1 MKTAHERDACP
12 FTGMKLLT
20 LTLFFCLSAPYGA
33 EAATFPLYLA
43 GTGAANITITGDAGT
58 TNIKDGNTTAQT
70 PSITTFSQ
78 TAPTAANTRMQISV
92 AKGGATSELGRV
104 YFNYNNGTGF
114 GSAVDLSANV
124 TGAFYLSSSTSANG
138 NSGDW
143 FQFALYDY
151 NPAVGSG
158 VLGTLIA
165 QSATYASPGTGTTG
179 TVVNIAFGNAAY
191 ALPKGHLL
199 AVKISYHNGYTTNG
213 NQSRTGYVYGNTT
226 YRSHMDPEVR
236 SQIISTTSS
245 HGAIAPLAGS
255 PGTAYDV
262 FSTTSQTYTATASSG
277 YVIQSLTVNSVPV
290 PAAVNQTTY
299 PYTFTNFTQDYTIS
313 VTYITNTGTLIV
325 APGVGGTITLP
336 AYGMSWAGG
345 TSSSYPVNG
354 SIPLFFTV
362 TPASGYGINQVFVDG
377 VDQGVPY
384 GQSSAWSVPA
394 ITIGPNASRTLTASF
409 LAYYN
414 VTSTV
419 SGSGG
424 TINPAGT
431 TPVLSGQALTL
442 VIQPDGGY
450 RLQQIVDNGVNQG
463 NGLSYSLTNVTATHN
478 VVVTFLP
485 TYIIHATAG
494 PNGTI
499 SPIGDTVV
507 DSGGNMNFTISPTM
521 GFRVADVLVD
531 GISVGALSSYNFTNV
546 TTPHT
551 IAVTFLASPIPSGY
565 CAVPPYI
572 NTPAPPSVMI
582 MLSVEEPM
590 QGAANPTVAC
600 SGGTPSSFAYACSS
614 SGLGS
619 YDNSR
624 EYYGY
629 FESGKCYSYAGS
641 GATGLFSPSGAATN
655 HQCAAGSAWSGNML
669 NWSTTL
675 AVDAFRKS
683 FTGGNRTVDVAGGD
697 TVLLAAFN
705 NGSYFSVTP
714 MVPNAELYMQ
724 GITGTNQTRY
734 IVRSNGGSGFGVCTV
749 GQTTCSVSRST
760 TTGEGQWPVAGANT
774 ASVYSLRIKACS
786 SVGGAESRCNSTN
799 NKPEGT
805 IQKNMDK
812 MRFGLMSYAADNS
825 QQRDGGVLREKMKWL
840 GPTIPNGLKYHDAS
854 NSVVTCSTSAGCDN
868 PEKELNTDGTII
880 NNPLAASG
888 NSGLINYINKFAYT
902 SGYKQYDP
910 VSELYYQVVRYF
922 RNQTPSG
929 SNYCTGLT
937 EPNDNFPLYCNAS
950 KTNAR
955 GWRDPALYSCSKNF
969 VIAINDAN
977 PWLDK
982 RIPGTHFIADY
993 GLSQSSLGD
1002 WCGSSQGGCDT
1013 DFIDS
1018 GVQVD
1023 VEGWTKSVGDIEGI
1037 TGRNIGHSCEVN
1049 SSGVCMSPVGNVTN
1063 LGRVIFTSKGNTF
1076 LVAGLAYYAH
1086 MSDLRP
1092 DLPGTQNLTTFMID
1106 TQEPAGSMVVGP
1118 KNALQLAG
1126 KYGGF
1131 DDKDGSGKPYNGAT
1145 CGVGSSSP
1153 NPLCGEWDADN
1164 DGAPDNYFFASD
1176 SSKVESGLDK
1186 AFSSILNRATA
1197 GTAAAVANNRSGE
1210 RGANVIQAIF
1220 YPQWPLSKSIMW
1232 LGDVQALWFY
1242 LDPLVKYSGVYEDS
1256 DMNKELN
1263 LDQDRIPSADSLQVK
1278 ALWKAGDL
1286 LLARD
1291 AATRTIYTL
1300 LDPSQPL
1307 TNSVN
1312 SFVTSQRTALKPL
1325 LNMTAATDGDT
1336 DAIINYVRGVDSGS
1350 LRSRTVTYNSITGAW
1365 KLGDI
1370 INSTPQIQ
1378 GSQPL
1383 NSYATDYNDSS
1394 YGQFTG
1400 SNQYLSNNYVYAGA
1414 NDGMLH
1420 AFRLGLVRTISST
1433 NIFRIAQIIDDTD
1446 LGKEEWA
1453 FIPKN
1458 VLPYL
1463 KNCADSSYCH
1473 QYLVDGTPLIF
1484 DASINRHTDCST
1496 GNYWDCPRKS
1506 TLSSGNLDL
1515 TRTSWQSLLIGSMG
1529 HGGATRDSNCNE
1541 TLNHD
1546 ADPTN
1551 NIDCIKTPVMGGGF
1565 SSYFALDITTPLA
1578 PKFLWEF
1585 SDGVLP
1591 AADRGLGLTTPGPAV
1606 VRINSRA
1613 GTPPVAMK
1621 TTNGR
1626 WFALFAS
1633 GPTGPIDQATR
1644 QMKGRS
1650 DQNLKLYV
1658 VDINPF
1664 DTTTGFVKCS
1674 AAGQSN
1680 CNYWIKDT
1688 GVKYAFAHSLYK
1700 SVIDLDRANSTLDGY
1715 YSDDVVY
1722 VTYTRATLDATGV
1735 NSGTEWD
1742 HGPPYPTAW
1751 DKGGILR
1758 LVTNNDP
1765 DPANWFIS
1773 TLIDNGDIGPI
1784 TSSVDLLQDRTNKK
1798 LWLFFGEG
1806 LYFSTGDDLNSQR
1819 RIFGITDPCYR
1830 SDLGYANT
1838 FYDTAGTCPAMTM
1851 AQLKDQTSTPTA
1863 PLTTEKGWYIS
1874 LTAASGTSGAE
1885 RLYGKLVANTTGVV
1899 FYPTFTP
1906 STDICTAGGTTSL
1919 WSVKYNTGGTPPKS
1933 GLQGKLVATTTDTPI
1948 PKTVN
1953 LDGAFTR
1960 SGGRQLDSG
1969 IVLSGASGGGGGGVG
1984 GSGTMVRNPAPS
1996 KRVINVQER

>member
-1 MKTAHERDACP
+1 MKTSDKADDLSSLSPLLLLVLATV
-12 FTGMKLLT
+12 FLLT
-20 LTLFFCLSAPYGA
+20 FKGGA
-33 EAATFPLYLA
+33 DAATFPLYVA
-43 GTGAANITITGDAGT
+43 GTGSGNITITGDAGT
-58 TNIKDGNTTAQT
+58 TNITDNSQTNRT
-70 PSITTFSQ
+70 PSITIFSR
-78 TAPTAANTRMQISV
+78 TIPTANSTRMQISV
-92 AKGGATSELGRV
+92 TKNNTSELGRI
-104 YFNYNNGTGF
+104 YYNYNNNTGF
-114 GSAVDLSANV
+114 GSPVDISANV
-124 TGAFYLSSSTSANG
+124 TGTFYLSSSTNGNG

-151 NPAVGSG
+151 NPASGSG

-165 QSATYASPGTGTTG
+165 QSGTYGSPGTGTTG
-179 TVVNIAFGNAAY
+179 TAVNVAFGNAGY
-191 ALPKGHLL
+191 TLPRGHFL
-199 AVKISYHNGYTTNG
+199 AVKISYHNGYTNNG
-213 NQSRTGYVYGNTT
+213 NQSRTGYLYGNTT
-226 YRSHMDPEVR
+226 YPSRIDLEMKT
-236 SQIISTTSS
+236 QIISTTSS
-245 HGAIAPLAGS
+245 HGTMAPLAGS
-255 PGTAYDV
+255 PGTSFDI
-262 FSTTSQTYTATASSG
+262 FSTTNQTYTATASSG

-290 PAAVNQTTY
+290 PGAVNQATY
-299 PYTFTNFTQDYTIS
+299 QYIFSDFTQDYTIS
-313 VTYITNTGTLIV
+313 VSYISNDGTLIV
-325 APGVGGTITLP
+325 APGVGGSISLP
-336 AYGMSWAGG
+336 AYGLSWMGG
-345 TSSSYPVNG
+345 TSSSYTING

-362 TPASGYGINQVFVDG
+362 TPASGYGVNQVFVDG

-384 GQSSAWSVPA
+384 GQSTPWAAPS
-394 ITIGPNASRTLTASF
+394 ITIGPSASRTLTASF
-409 LAYYN
+409 VRYYG
-414 VTSTV
+414 VTSSV
-419 SGSGG
+419 SGNDGG
-424 TINPAGT
+424 TIDPVGT
-431 TPVLSGQALTL
+431 TPVLSGQSITFN
-442 VIQPDGGY
+442 IQPDNGY
-450 RLQQIVDNGVNQG
+450 RLLQIVDNGVNQG
-463 NGLSYSLTNVTATHN
+463 NSLSYSITNITATHN

-499 SPIGDTVV
+499 SPIGDTIV
-507 DSGGNMNFTISPTM
+507 DSGTNMNFTISPTM
-521 GFRVADVLVD
+521 GFRINDVLVD
-531 GISVGALSSYNFTNV
+531 GASVGALSSYNFTNV
-546 TTPHT
+546 TAPHT
-551 IAVTFLASPIPSGY
+551 IEVTFLESPIPSSY

-572 NTPAPPSVMI
+572 NTPAPPSVML

-590 QGAANPTVAC
+590 QGAANPTVTC
-600 SGGTPSSFAYACSS
+600 SGGTPSSFSYSCSS

-624 EYYGY
+624 QYYGY
-629 FESGKCYSYAGS
+629 FESSKCYSYSGS

-655 HQCAAGSAWSGNML
+655 HQCAAGTAWSGNML

-683 FTGGNRTVDVAGGD
+683 FTGGNRTVDVANGE

-714 MVPNAELYMQ
+714 MVGNAELYMPVS
-724 GITGTNQTRY
+724 GTNQTRY
-734 IVRSNGGSGFGVCTV
+734 IVRSNGGSGFGVCTT

-760 TTGEGQWPVAGANT
+760 TTGEGQWPVAGTNT

-786 SVGGAESRCNSTN
+786 TVGGIESRCNSTN

-840 GPTIPNGLKYHDAS
+840 GPKIPAGLKYHDAG
-854 NSVVTCSTSAGCDN
+854 NNVVTCATSAGCDN
-868 PEKELNTDGTII
+868 PEKELNTDGTFI

-929 SNYCTGLT
+929 SNYCNSLT
-937 EPNDNFPLYCNAS
+937 EPNDNFPIYCNSS

-955 GWRDPALYSCSKNF
+955 GWRDPALYPCSKNF

-982 RIPGTHFIADY
+982 RIPGTHFTADY
-993 GLSQSSLGD
+993 GLSQTSVGD

-1013 DFIDS
+1013 DFTDG

-1037 TGRNIGHSCEVN
+1037 TGKNIGHSCEVN
-1049 SSGVCMSPVGNVTN
+1049 SSGVCISPVGNVAN

-1092 DLPGTQNLTTFMID
+1092 DLAGTQNLTTFMID
-1106 TQEPAGSMVVGP
+1106 TQEPMGSMVVGP
-1118 KNALQLAG
+1118 KNMLQLAG

-1131 DDKDGSGKPYNGAT
+1131 DDKDGTGKPYVGAT
-1145 CGVGSSSP
+1145 CGVGSTTP
-1153 NPLCGEWDADN
+1153 NPLCAEWDADN
-1164 DGAPDNYFFASD
+1164 DGTPDNYFFASD
-1176 SSKVESGLDK
+1176 SSKVESSLNK

-1256 DMNKELN
+1256 DLNKELN
-1263 LDQDRIPSADSLQVK
+1263 LDQDRIPSADSLLVK

-1291 AATRTIYTL
+1291 ASTRTIYTL
-1300 LDPSQPL
+1300 LDSSKLL
-1307 TNSVN
+1307 TDSGN
-1312 SFVTSQRTALKPL
+1312 SFTTSHRTALKPL
-1325 LNMTAATDGDT
+1325 LNMATAIDSDADAT
-1336 DAIINYVRGVDSGS
+1336 INYVRGVDSGS
-1350 LRSRTVTYNSITGAW
+1350 LRSRTVTYNSIIGAW

-1378 GSQPL
+1378 GSQAL
-1383 NSYATDYNDSS
+1383 NSYATDYNDTS
-1394 YGQFTG
+1394 YAQFTS
-1400 SNQYLSNNYVYAGA
+1400 SNQYNSNNYVYVGA

-1453 FIPKN
+1453 FIPQN

-1463 KNCADSSYCH
+1463 KNCADSGYCH
-1473 QYLVDGTPLIF
+1473 QYLVDGTPLLF
-1484 DASINRHTDCST
+1484 DASINKYTGCS
-1496 GNYWDCPRKS
+1496 GNYWDCPRKT
-1506 TLSSGNLDL
+1506 TLSGGNVDL
-1515 TRTSWQSLLIGSMG
+1515 TQSSWQSVLIGSMG
-1529 HGGATRDSNCNE
+1529 HGGATRDDYCNE
-1541 TLNHD
+1541 TLGHD
-1546 ADPTN
+1546 ADPAN
-1551 NIDCIKTPVMGGGF
+1551 NGDCIKTPVTGNGF

-1578 PKFLWEF
+1578 PKFMWEF
-1585 SDGVLP
+1585 SDGALP
-1591 AADRGLGLTTPGPAV
+1591 DADKGLGLTTPGPAV
-1606 VRINSRA
+1606 VRINSKI
-1613 GTPPVAMK
+1613 GTPPIAVK
-1621 TTNGR
+1621 STNGR
-1626 WFALFAS
+1626 WFAVFAS
-1633 GPTGPIDQATR
+1633 GPTGPIDVATR
-1644 QMKGRS
+1644 QLKGRS
-1650 DQNLKLYV
+1650 DQNLKLYILDV
-1658 VDINPF
+1658 SPF
-1664 DTTTGFVKCS
+1664 NSNTSGFVKCTT
-1674 AAGQSN
+1674 AGQSN
-1680 CNYWIKDT
+1680 CNYWIKET
-1688 GVKYAFAHSLYK
+1688 GVKYGFAHSLYK
-1700 SVIDLDRANSTLDGY
+1700 SVMDLDRAHSTLDGY

-1722 VTYTRATLDATGV
+1722 VTYTRASLDTNGV
-1735 NSGTEWD
+1735 NSGTVWD
-1742 HGPPYPTAW
+1742 LGPPYPTVW
-1751 DKGGILR
+1751 DKGGVLR

-1765 DPANWFIS
+1765 DPANWFVS

-1784 TSSVDLLQDRTNKK
+1784 TSSVDMLQDRTNKK

-1806 LYFSTGDDLNSQR
+1806 LYFSTGDDLNNQR
-1819 RIFGITDPCYR
+1819 RIFGVTDPCYR
-1830 SDLGYANT
+1830 SDLGHANT
-1838 FYDTAGTCPAMTM
+1838 FYDTSSTCPAVTL
-1851 AQLKDQTSTPTA
+1851 AQLKNQTSTPAA
-1863 PLTTEKGWYIS
+1863 PLTTEKGWYIN
-1874 LTAASGTSGAE
+1874 LTAASGSSGAE
-1885 RLYGKLVANTTGVV
+1885 RLYGKLVANTSGVV

-1933 GLQGKLVATTTDTPI
+1933 GLQGKLVATTTDMPI

-1960 SGGRQLDSG
+1960 SSGRQLDSG
-1969 IVLSGASGGGGGGVG
+1969 IILSGAAGGGGGGVG
-1984 GSGTMVRNPAPS
+1984 GSGTMVRNPAPV
-1996 KRVINVQER
+1996 KRVINIQER

>member
-1 MKTAHERDACP
+1 MSDKGDKNCRKTALAGAI
-12 FTGMKLLT
+12 TSL
-20 LTLFFCLSAPYGA
+20 CLSMAIFFGLSGQA
-33 EAATFPLYLA
+33 AGAATRLYVTNS
-43 GTGAANITITGDAGT
+43 TGYNIPGDAPSTNVAAGST
-58 TNIKDGNTTAQT
+58 T
-70 PSITTFSQ
+70 
-78 TAPTAANTRMQISV
+78 
-92 AKGGATSELGRV
+92 
-104 YFNYNNGTGF
+104 TG
-114 GSAVDLSANV
+114 ANV
-124 TGAFYLSSSTSANG
+124 TYVTLLSSSLPSNSSTEMRSTYPTAGSWYTVSRAYYTTAFTSASRLAANAVGKISLRSSSTSDRFEMILRDYDPTTGSGSATGAAINTVTDIPSPGSTMTTKTINFTNANYSLPQG
-138 NSGDW
+138 HYLVLEVRFKPASNNNYARVACNSSNQSYVDAA
-143 FQFALYDY
+143 FQFSITSSSGINGSITPNGVTWVD
-151 NPAVGSG
+151 NGSG
-158 VLGTLIA
+158 
-165 QSATYASPGTGTTG
+165 
-179 TVVNIAFGNAAY
+179 
-191 ALPKGHLL
+191 
-199 AVKISYHNGYTTNG
+199 
-213 NQSRTGYVYGNTT
+213 
-226 YRSHMDPEVR
+226 
-236 SQIISTTSS
+236 
-245 HGAIAPLAGS
+245 
-255 PGTAYDV
+255 
-262 FSTTSQTYTATASSG
+262 QTYTITAT
-277 YVIQSLTVNSVPV
+277 INHIILTLILDSVTPV
-290 PAAVNQTTY
+290 PGAVGQGSSSYTGFTAVNC
-299 PYTFTNFTQDYTIS
+299 NHTIDAQFQ
-313 VTYITNTGTLIV
+313 NDTGTFNV
-325 APGVGGTITLP
+325 APGLGGCITVVGYGACPGTTSGIP
-336 AYGMSWAGG
+336 PWAGRLAPYA
-345 TSSSYPVNG
+345 YPLTTGAYTFQVV
-354 SIPLFFTV
+354 PD
-362 TPASGYGINQVFVDG
+362 AGYGIEQVLVDG
-377 VDQGVPY
+377 ADQGVPL
-384 GQSSAWSVPA
+384 GQ
-394 ITIGPNASRTLTASF
+394 TTLWTNSPVTLFHGTTKNVTASF
-409 LAYYN
+409 LPYIR
-414 VTSTV
+414 VTSGA
-419 SGSGG
+419 GSGG
-424 TINPAGT
+424 NIDPSGS
-431 TPVLSGQALTL
+431 TPVLRGQAVTFAMA
-442 VIQPDGGY
+442 PDTNY
-450 RLQQIVDNGVNQG
+450 RLLSITDNGVNVG
-463 NGLSYSLTNVTATHN
+463 NNLAYSLTNVTAPHDVIATFQPTH
-478 VVVTFLP
+478 L
-485 TYIIHATAG
+485 IHASAG

-507 DSGGNMNFTISPTM
+507 DGGSNMNFSISPAM
-521 GFRVADVLVD
+521 GFKIADLLVD
-531 GISVGALSSYNFTNV
+531 GTSVGALSSYNFTNV
-546 TTPHT
+546 TASHT
-551 IAVTFLASPIPSGY
+551 ISATFAASPIPGSY
-565 CAVPPYI
+565 CAVPPYVS
-572 NTPAPPSVMI
+572 TPAPPNVMI

-590 QGAANPTVAC
+590 QGAANPKLAC
-600 SGGTPSSFAYACSS
+600 SGVTRSSFSYACSS
-614 SGLGS
+614 TGLGN
-619 YDNSR
+619 YDNDGA
-624 EYYGY
+624 EYSGY
-629 FESGKCYSYAGS
+629 FDSGKCYSYSGS

-655 HQCAAGSAWSGNML
+655 HQCNNAWSGNML
-669 NWSTTL
+669 NWSTML
-675 AVDAFRKS
+675 AVDSFRKA

-705 NGSYFSVTP
+705 DGRYFPVTP
-714 MVPNAELYMQ
+714 MVTDAELYMPVS
-724 GITGTNQTRY
+724 GTNQTRY
-734 IVRSNGGSGFGVCTV
+734 IVRSNGGSGFGVCGA
-749 GQTTCSVSRST
+749 GQTTCSISRST
-760 TTGEGQWPVAGANT
+760 TTGEGQWPVAGVNT
-774 ASVYSLRIKACS
+774 TSALVYSLRIKACS

-1013 DFIDS
+1013 DFIDN

-1613 GTPPVAMK
+1613 GTPPIAMK

>member
-1 MKTAHERDACP
+1 MKTSINAKNRASTLP
-12 FTGMKLLT
+12 LFLAALL
-20 LTLFFCLSAPYGA
+20 LFIINCSANA
-33 EAATFPLYLA
+33 TTFPLYVT
-43 GTGAANITITGDAGT
+43 GTGSGNITVTGDAGT
-58 TNIKDGNTTAQT
+58 TNLTDNSATNKT
-70 PSITTFSQ
+70 PSITLFSR
-78 TAPTAANTRMQISV
+78 TAPTASSTRMQISV
-92 AKGGATSELGRV
+92 AKNTTSELGRV
-104 YFNYNNGTGF
+104 YYNYNNNTGF
-114 GSAVDLSANV
+114 GSAVDISANT
-124 TGAFYLSSSTSANG
+124 TGVFYLSSSTSANG

-151 NPAVGSG
+151 NPASGSG

-165 QSATYASPGTGTTG
+165 QSATYSSPGVGTTG
-179 TVVNIAFGNAAY
+179 TAVNVAFGNAAY
-191 ALPKGHLL
+191 SLPKGHFL
-199 AVKISYHNGYTTNG
+199 AVKISFHNGYTASG
-213 NQSRTGYVYGNTT
+213 NQSRIGYVYCNTT
-226 YRSHMDPEVR
+226 YPSRIDAEMKT
-236 SQIISTTSS
+236 QIISTTSS
-245 HGAIAPLAGS
+245 HGTISPLAAS
-255 PGTAYDV
+255 PGTSYDI
-262 FSTTSQTYTATASSG
+262 FSTSNQTYTATASSS
-277 YVIQSLTVNSVPV
+277 YMIQSFTVNGTAV
-290 PAAVNQTTY
+290 PAAVNQSTY
-299 PYTFTNFTQDYTIS
+299 QYTVSDFTLDYTIAVS
-313 VTYITNTGTLIV
+313 YIANTGTLIV
-325 APGVGGTITLP
+325 APGVGGSITLP
-336 AYGMSWAGG
+336 AYGMSWASGS
-345 TSSSYPVNG
+345 SSSYTVVG
-354 SIPLFFTV
+354 SVPLFFTV
-362 TPASGYGINQVFVDG
+362 TPLSGYGINQVFVDG

-384 GQSSAWSVPA
+384 GQSTSWAVPS
-394 ITIGPNASRTLTASF
+394 ITIGPNTSRTLTASF
-409 LAYYN
+409 LRYYN
-414 VTSTV
+414 IYSSV
-419 SGSGG
+419 SGNNGG
-424 TINPAGT
+424 TISPSGT
-431 TPVLSGQALTL
+431 TSVLSGQSLTFT
-442 VIQPDGGY
+442 IQPDNGY
-450 RLQQIVDNGVNQG
+450 RLLQTVDNNVNQG
-463 NGLSYSLTNVTATHN
+463 NGLTYSLTNVTTTHDIY
-478 VVVTFLP
+478 VTFQP
-485 TYIIHATAG
+485 TYIIHASAG
-494 PNGTI
+494 PNGSI

-507 DSGGNMNFTISPTM
+507 DSGANMNFTIAPAM

-531 GISVGALSSYNFTNV
+531 GASVGAVSSYNFTNV
-546 TTPHT
+546 SSTHT
-551 IAVTFLASPIPSGY
+551 IEATFLESPIPSSY

-590 QGAANPTVAC
+590 QGAANPTVTC
-600 SGGTPSSFAYACSS
+600 TGGTPSSFSYSCSS
-614 SGLGS
+614 SGLGT

-624 EYYGY
+624 QYYGY
-629 FESGKCYSYAGS
+629 FESGKCYTYSGS
-641 GATGLFSPSGAATN
+641 GATGLFTPSGAATN
-655 HQCAAGSAWSGNML
+655 HQCAAGTAWSGNML

-675 AVDAFRKS
+675 AVDAFRKA
-683 FTGGNRTVDVAGGD
+683 FTGGNRTVDVANGD
-697 TVLLAAFN
+697 TVLLAAIN
-705 NGSYFSVTP
+705 TGGYFAVTP
-714 MVPNAELYMQ
+714 MVSNAELYMPV
-724 GITGTNQTRY
+724 TGTNQTRY
-734 IVRSNGGSGFGVCTV
+734 IVRNNGGSGFGVCTT
-749 GQTTCSVSRST
+749 GQTTCSLSRST
-760 TTGEGQWPVAGANT
+760 TTGEGQWPVAGTNT

-786 SVGGAESRCNSTN
+786 SVGGNESRCNTTN

-805 IQKNMDK
+805 IQKNLDK
-812 MRFGLMSYAADNS
+812 MRFGLISYVADNN

-840 GPTIPNGLKYHDAS
+840 GPKIPNGLKYHDAG
-854 NSVVTCSTSAGCDN
+854 NNVVTCSTSAGCDN
-868 PEKELNTDGTII
+868 PEKEVNTDGTFI
-880 NNPLAASG
+880 NNPLAATG

-929 SNYCTGLT
+929 NNYCNNLT
-937 EPNDNFPLYCNAS
+937 EPNDNFPIYCNAS
-950 KTNAR
+950 KTNLR
-955 GWRDPALYSCSKNF
+955 GWRDPALYPCSKNF

-993 GLSQSSLGD
+993 GLSQTSVGD
-1002 WCGSSQGGCDT
+1002 WCGSPQGACDVDFT
-1013 DFIDS
+1013 DG

-1037 TGRNIGHSCEVN
+1037 TGKNIGQSCEVN
-1049 SSGVCMSPVGNVTN
+1049 NSGVCTTPVGTVTN
-1063 LGRVIFTSKGNTF
+1063 LGRVISTSKGNTF

-1131 DDKDGSGKPYNGAT
+1131 VDMDGTGSPYSGST
-1145 CGVGSSSP
+1145 CGVGSTSP
-1153 NPLCGEWDADN
+1153 NPLCSEWDADN
-1164 DGAPDNYFFASD
+1164 DGTPDNYFFASD
-1176 SSKVESGLDK
+1176 SSKVESSLNK

-1263 LDQDRIPSADSLQVK
+1263 LDQDRIPNADSLLVK
-1278 ALWKAGDL
+1278 ALWKAGDV

-1291 AATRTIYTL
+1291 PATRTIYTL
-1300 LDPSQPL
+1300 LDSSQPL
-1307 TNSVN
+1307 TDSAN
-1312 SFVTSQRTALKPL
+1312 SFTTSHRTALKPL
-1325 LNMTAATDGDT
+1325 LNMAAATDSDT

-1350 LRSRTVTYNSITGAW
+1350 LRSRTVTYNSVTGTW
-1365 KLGDI
+1365 KLGDF

-1378 GSQPL
+1378 GAQAL
-1383 NSYATDYNDSS
+1383 NSYATDYNDTS
-1394 YGQFTG
+1394 YAQFT
-1400 SNQYLSNNYVYAGA
+1400 SSSQYKSNNYVYAGS

-1420 AFRLGLVRTISST
+1420 AFRLGLVQTISST

-1463 KNCADSSYCH
+1463 KNCSDSSYCH
-1473 QYLVDGTPLIF
+1473 QYLVDGTPLVF
-1484 DASINRHTDCST
+1484 DASLNKHADCTSS
-1496 GNYWDCPRKS
+1496 NYWDCPRKT
-1506 TLSSGNLDL
+1506 TLNGSNVDL
-1515 TRTSWQSLLIGSMG
+1515 THSSWQSILIGSMG
-1529 HGGATRDSNCNE
+1529 HGGASRDSNCNE

-1546 ADPTN
+1546 ADPAN
-1551 NIDCIKTPVMGGGF
+1551 NSDCIKTPVAGNGF
-1565 SSYFALDITTPLA
+1565 SSYFALDITTPLT

-1585 SDGVLP
+1585 SDAVLP
-1591 AADRGLGLTTPGPAV
+1591 DADQGLGLTTPGPAV

-1613 GTPPVAMK
+1613 GTPSLAVK
-1621 TTNGR
+1621 STNGR
-1626 WFALFAS
+1626 WFAVFAS
-1633 GPTGPIDQATR
+1633 GPTGPIDIATR

-1650 DQNLKLYV
+1650 DQNLKLYI
-1658 VDINPF
+1658 VDVNPF
-1664 DTTTGFVKCS
+1664 TATTTGFVKCT
-1674 AAGQSN
+1674 AAGQTN
-1680 CNYWIKDT
+1680 CNYWVKDT
-1688 GVKYAFAHSLYK
+1688 GIKYAFAHSLYK
-1700 SVIDLDRANSTLDGY
+1700 SVIDLDRANSNLDGY

-1722 VTYTRATLDATGV
+1722 VTYTRASLDSSGT
-1735 NSGTEWD
+1735 NSGTAWD
-1742 HGPPYPTAW
+1742 NGPPYPTTW

-1758 LVTNNDP
+1758 LITNNDP

-1784 TSSVDLLQDRTNKK
+1784 TSSVDMLQDRTNKK

-1806 LYFSTGDDLNSQR
+1806 LYFSTGDDLSAQR

-1830 SDLGYANT
+1830 NDLGHANT
-1838 FYDTAGTCPAMTM
+1838 FYDTAATCPALTVS
-1851 AQLKDQTSTPTA
+1851 QLKNQTSTPTA
-1863 PLTTEKGWYIS
+1863 SLTTEKGWYIN

-1885 RLYGKLVANTTGVV
+1885 RLYGKLVANTSGVV

-1953 LDGAFTR
+1953 LEGAFTR
-1960 SGGRQLDSG
+1960 NGGRQLDSG

-1984 GSGTMVRNPAPS
+1984 GSGTMVRNPAPV
-1996 KRVINVQER
+1996 KRVINIQER

>member
-1 MKTAHERDACP
+1 
-12 FTGMKLLT
+12 MKLLT

-104 YFNYNNGTGF
+104 YFNYNNSTGF

-786 SVGGAESRCNSTN
+786 SVGGIESRCNSTN

-812 MRFGLMSYAADNS
+812 IRFGLISYAADNS

-840 GPTIPNGLKYHDAS
+840 GPKIPYGLKYHNAGGAI
-854 NSVVTCSTSAGCDN
+854 VTCNTSGGCDN
-868 PEKELNTDGTII
+868 PEKEINSDGAFI

-888 NSGLINYINKFAYT
+888 NSGMINYINKFAYT

-929 SNYCTGLT
+929 SNYCNGLT
-937 EPNDNFPLYCNAS
+937 EPNDNFPIYCNSS

-955 GWRDPALYSCSKNF
+955 GWRDPTLYSCSKNF
-969 VIAINDAN
+969 VIALNDAN

-993 GLSQSSLGD
+993 GLSQTAIGD
-1002 WCGSSQGGCDT
+1002 WCGSPQGACDT
-1013 DFIDS
+1013 DFTDG

-1023 VEGWTKSVGDIEGI
+1023 LEGWTKKVGDIEGI
-1037 TGRNIGHSCEVN
+1037 TGKNIGHSCEVN
-1049 SSGVCMSPVGNVTN
+1049 SSGVCTTPVGNVTN
-1063 LGRVIFTSKGNTF
+1063 LGRVIFTGKGNTY

-1086 MSDLRP
+1086 MTDLRP
-1092 DLPGTQNLTTFMID
+1092 DLTGMQNLTTFMID

-1118 KNALQLAG
+1118 RNMLQLAG

-1131 DDKDGSGKPYNGAT
+1131 NDLDHDGKPYMGPT
-1145 CGVGSSSP
+1145 CGVGSKTP
-1153 NPLCGEWDADN
+1153 DPGCAEWDADN
-1164 DGAPDNYFFASD
+1164 EGTPDNYFFASD
-1176 SSKVESGLDK
+1176 SSLVESSLNR
-1186 AFSSILNRATA
+1186 AFSSILNTGTT
-1197 GTAAAVANNRSGE
+1197 GTASAVANNRSGE

-1220 YPQWPLSKSIMW
+1220 YPQWPDNNNIMW

-1263 LDQDRIPSADSLQVK
+1263 LDQDRTPNPDSRKVN
-1278 ALWKAGDL
+1278 ALWKAGEL
-1286 LLARD
+1286 LLSRKAED
-1291 AATRTIYTL
+1291 RTIYTFL
-1300 LDPSQPL
+1300 AEPSKVNPPNNDL
-1307 TNSVN
+1307 TVSGN
-1312 SFVTSQRTALKPL
+1312 SFTTSQRTALKPL
-1325 LNMTAATDGDT
+1325 LDTGDDT

-1350 LRSRTVTYNSITGAW
+1350 LRSRTMTYHGVTGSW

-1378 GSQPL
+1378 GSQPM
-1383 NSYATDYNDSS
+1383 NSYATVYNDDT
-1394 YGQFTG
+1394 YALFTG
-1400 SNQYLSNNYVYAGA
+1400 SNQYKSNNYVYTGA

-1420 AFRLGLVRTISST
+1420 AFRLGQVETITST
-1433 NIFRIAQIIDDTD
+1433 NPFRIAQITDDTD

-1458 VLPYL
+1458 ALPFL

-1473 QYLVDGTPLIF
+1473 QYLVDGTPLLF
-1484 DASINRHTDCST
+1484 DASINKHAGCGDTA
-1496 GNYWDCPRKS
+1496 NYWDCQRKS
-1506 TLSSGNLDL
+1506 TISSGNVDL
-1515 TRTSWQSLLIGSMG
+1515 ATTSWRSVLIGSMG
-1529 HGGATRDSNCNE
+1529 HGGATRDGNCNE

-1546 ADPTN
+1546 TDPTN
-1551 NIDCIKTPVMGGGF
+1551 NSDCIKTPVAGNGF

-1578 PKFLWEF
+1578 PKFMWEF
-1585 SDGVLP
+1585 SDGVFTEAVNP
-1591 AADRGLGLTTPGPAV
+1591 ADRGLGLTTPGPAV
-1606 VRINSRA
+1606 VRINSRDSNSHR
-1613 GTPPVAMK
+1613 PLK
-1621 TTNGR
+1621 KTNGR
-1626 WFALFAS
+1626 WFAVFAS
-1633 GPTGPIDQATR
+1633 GPTGPIDQAIR
-1644 QMKGRS
+1644 QLKGRS
-1650 DQNLKLYV
+1650 DQNLKIYII
-1658 VDINPF
+1658 DINSNNEF
-1664 DTTTGFVKCS
+1664 KKCGNVG
-1674 AAGQSN
+1674 ATN
-1680 CNYWIKDT
+1680 CNYWVKDT
-1688 GVKYAFAHSLYK
+1688 GIKYAFANSLYK
-1700 SVIDLDRANSTLDGY
+1700 SVIDLDRTNSTLDGY

-1722 VTYTRATLDATGV
+1722 VTYTRATVVSD
-1735 NSGTEWD
+1735 
-1742 HGPPYPTAW
+1742 YPTVW
-1751 DKGGILR
+1751 DKGGIIR

-1765 DPANWFIS
+1765 DPANWFVS
-1773 TLIDNGDIGPI
+1773 TLIDNIGPI
-1784 TSSVDLLQDRTNKK
+1784 TSSVDMLQDRVNKK

-1806 LYFSTGDDLNSQR
+1806 LYFSTDDDMSNQR
-1819 RIFGITDPCYR
+1819 RIFGVTDPCY
-1830 SDLGYANT
+1830 SFDAGHANT
-1838 FYDTAGTCPAMTM
+1838 FSTTSATCPARAVTE
-1851 AQLKDQTSTPTA
+1851 LKDQSTPDT
-1863 PLTTEKGWYIS
+1863 PLTNNNGWYIN
-1874 LTAASGTSGAE
+1874 LTAASGLSGAE
-1885 RLYGKLVANTTGVV
+1885 QLYGKLAANTNGVV

-1906 STDICTAGGTTSL
+1906 STDICTGGTTSL
-1919 WSVKYNTGGTPPKS
+1919 WAVKYNTGGTPPKS
-1933 GLQGKLVATTTDTPI
+1933 GLQGKLVVTTSNTPI
-1948 PKTVN
+1948 PTPIN
-1953 LDGAFTR
+1953 LEGAFTR
-1960 SGGRQLDSG
+1960 SSGRQLGSEFM
-1969 IVLSGASGGGGGGVG
+1969 LSGAVGGGGGGLG
-1984 GSGTMVRNPAPS
+1984 GSSTMVKNPAPT
-1996 KRVINVQER
+1996 KRVVNSQER